1 MAEIIYECCIRKPT
15 RPKRVCAPI
24 KKTLG
29 SQANFQ
35 QKEEKVVIDN
45 KAKTSDKQNQS
56 TDVPMKK
63 RNDTLVTSLDKK
75 IITLND
81 SIKSNKQTP
90 CTSFDMTIQNCEQN
104 RTEYLQPKKR
114 ARKDDGNNPEDSCK
128 KPRLIKPNDQNSR
141 RTVILI

>member
-35 QKEEKVVIDN
+35 EKEEKVVIDN
-45 KAKTSDKQNQS
+45 KAKISDEQNQS
-56 TDVPMKK
+56 TDVPMKR
-63 RNDTLVTSLDKK
+63 RNDTLVTSLDK
-75 IITLND
+75 IITSND
-81 SIKSNKQTP
+81 SIISNKQTP
-90 CTSFDMTIQNCEQN
+90 CTSFDMTIKNCERN

-114 ARKDDGNNPEDSCK
+114 ARKEDCNSPEDSCK
-128 KPRLIKPNDQNSR
+128 KPRMIKGNDQNSR
-141 RTVILI
+141 RTV